1 MLYPK
6 QVKSLNELTELEQ
19 DMLSDDLG
27 FDVDKLTLAELNE
40 VLQNKNEIAQMWEE
54 QMEWE
59 RNQYCMGG

>member
-6 QVKSLNELTELEQ
+6 RVTNLNELTKLEQ

-40 VLQNKNEIAQMWEE
+40 VLQNKNEIAQVWEE
-54 QMEWE
+54 QLEWE

>member
-19 DMLSDDLG
+19 DMLSEDLG